1 MTASPLAQKA
11 TDAFNAPICE
21 TDPEI
26 AELLDSELGRQ
37 RSGLEMI
44 ASENFVPRAVLQCQ
58 GSVLTNK
65 YAEGY
70 PGRFYHAEA
79 YGVNPETFR
88 IDPEIIR
95 QRTFDGAKILAERLL
110 ADDVKANGIFVL
122 TGGTDVHL
130 VMVDLR
136 NSEMD
141 GQQGEDLLAAC
152 GITINRNTVPFDPR
166 PASVASGL
174 RIGTSA
180 LATRGFG
187 PKEYEE
193 VADIIGTALAAGP
206 SADVTALK
214 ARVDKLAEDFPLY
227 PDLGAADVF
236 LETERKVSRMFSLEE
251 RSRAVELY
259 LTTPM
264 TTAQVVECLGYP
276 TRQCLERW
284 LAMDPRYAG
293 RMAKPII
300 PLETRRK
307 AIELVLGGMQQKQ
320 AAKQLGVSVGAV
332 HNWVRAYRRGGMAA
346 LQPRNQNAA
355 QGGKSA
361 SVRPRGGADAG
372 GGDDVEA
379 LRRRVEELELEN
391 ALMREVVEVVKKDPG
406 ADLRRL
412 SNREKTMLIDRLRPR
427 YSLRSMACLLRIAP
441 SSYHYHHARI
451 GVDKYAG
458 LRARVAR
465 AFADSKGR
473 YGYRRVKAAL
483 GTGVSEKVIRR
494 LMAEGGLSAHVPKR
508 RRYSSY
514 EGETTPAPGNL
525 VNRDFT
531 AERPNEKWLTDITEI
546 KASDGKVYLSP
557 MIDCH
562 DGKIVAYT
570 AGFHPNAELANRM
583 LAEAAETLPDN
594 ARPVVHSDRGC
605 HYRWPGWLELM
616 ERYGLTRSMSAKGCS
631 PDNAAAEG
639 FFGRMKTESVYPEHW
654 EKRTRDEVLV
664 LIDEYIHWYNHERI
678 KQSLGWMSPVQ
689 YRQSQGM
696 AA

>member
-1 MTASPLAQKA
+1 
-11 TDAFNAPICE
+11 
-21 TDPEI
+21 
-26 AELLDSELGRQ
+26 
-37 RSGLEMI
+37 
-44 ASENFVPRAVLQCQ
+44 
-58 GSVLTNK
+58 
-65 YAEGY
+65 
-70 PGRFYHAEA
+70 
-79 YGVNPETFR
+79 
-88 IDPEIIR
+88 
-95 QRTFDGAKILAERLL
+95 
-110 ADDVKANGIFVL
+110 
-122 TGGTDVHL
+122 
-130 VMVDLR
+130 
-136 NSEMD
+136 
-141 GQQGEDLLAAC
+141 
-152 GITINRNTVPFDPR
+152 
-166 PASVASGL
+166 
-174 RIGTSA
+174 
-180 LATRGFG
+180 
-187 PKEYEE
+187 
-193 VADIIGTALAAGP
+193 
-206 SADVTALK
+206 
-214 ARVDKLAEDFPLY
+214 
-227 PDLGAADVF
+227 
-236 LETERKVSRMFSLEE
+236 MFSLEE

-300 PLETRRK
+300 PPGTRRK

-320 AAKQLGVSVGAV
+320 TAKQLGVSVGAV

-379 LRRRVEELELEN
+379 LRRRVEELESGERVD
-391 ALMREVVEVVKKDPG
+391 AGGGGGRRKRPGRRPAAPVEPGEDDAGRPAGAEVFAEVDGLLAAHSAEQPRTATMPG
-406 ADLRRL
+406 SASASTPGCAPAWRGR
-412 SNREKTMLIDRLRPR
+412 SPTPRAGTGTVASRPR
-427 YSLRSMACLLRIAP
+427 SGRASRRTRSAGSWPRAGSRRMFPNGGVTAP
-441 SSYHYHHARI
+441 TR
-451 GVDKYAG
+451 
-458 LRARVAR
+458 
-465 AFADSKGR
+465 GR
-473 YGYRRVKAAL
+473 PRPLPVISPT
-483 GTGVSEKVIRR
+483 GTSPPNGPMRSGSR
-494 LMAEGGLSAHVPKR
+494 
-508 RRYSSY
+508 
-514 EGETTPAPGNL
+514 TPRG
-525 VNRDFT
+525 
-531 AERPNEKWLTDITEI
+531 I

-616 ERYGLTRSMSAKGCS
+616 ERYGLIRSMSAKGCS

-664 LIDEYIHWYNHERI
+664 LIDEYIHWYNAHVR
-678 KQSLGWMSPVQ
+678 
-689 YRQSQGM
+689 
-696 AA
+696 